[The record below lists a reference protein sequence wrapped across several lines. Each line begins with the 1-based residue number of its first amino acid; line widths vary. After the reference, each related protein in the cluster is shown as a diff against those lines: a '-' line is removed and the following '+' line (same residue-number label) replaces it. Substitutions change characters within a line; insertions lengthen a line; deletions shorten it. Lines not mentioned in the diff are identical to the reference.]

1 MARQVNVLDSKDF
14 ERLQLSIEWSN
25 RQLEYSKVKRIEAI
39 REFVGFHYSEDS
51 NPKRVPVPF
60 LKMAVGIYVRML
72 APKAPAALYTTKK
85 MELKSTAAN
94 LEIAVNEIPKEISLQ
109 KTMKEL
115 VLEALFAGFS
125 VAKVGLADSGELLG
139 HRVGKPF
146 VDVVTL
152 DDFIVDMSAKNFSQ
166 VQYVGNSYWMDYEE
180 IMEGGFFP
188 KARIRN
194 LTSDKYTVVDRAG
207 EERAESILQDQEAQL
222 FKEKKLLR
230 DVFLP
235 GENVFATYAVEDEKL
250 LIDTKWTGPE
260 LGPYLTLAFDR
271 VPGNLLP
278 VAPVSVWRDL
288 HELGNSLYRKIGHQ
302 ADSQKTVLGFA
313 GGDDEGVM
321 NFKNARDGDGV
332 HYKGAKPERLTA
344 GGVDPTTLAFFI
356 GTKDLFSYFAGNL
369 DSLGGLGVQS
379 DTVGQDRLI
388 SAASSAQMKDMSAE
402 VIDFARDLFRALA
415 YYEWHDLF
423 KTRDLERPIP
433 GTDVK
438 LQVQWNRNTRKGS
451 FDAYD
456 LDIDVFS
463 LQDDSPQA
471 KLQKLGLVWQQ
482 WVIPMLPFI
491 EQAGG
496 QLNAKSIL
504 ETVAKYAD
512 VPEIAEMIQ
521 FYDGFSTDEVGNK
534 ETTKSSPTNT
544 TRTNVRV
551 NMPGAT
557 DRGKSQILQQALLG
571 SKPQAS
577 EAAAIGRPSS

>member
-1 MARQVNVLDSKDF
+1 MARQVNILNEKDF
-14 ERLQLSIEWSN
+14 GRLQTSIEWSN
-25 RQLEYSKVKRIEAI
+25 RQLEYPREKRLEAI
-39 REFVGFHYSEDS
+39 REFAGFHYSKNAS
-51 NPKRVPVPF
+51 PKRVPVPF

-94 LEIAVNEIPKEISLQ
+94 LEIAVNEIPKEIGLQ
-109 KTMKEL
+109 RTLKEL
-115 VLEALFAGFS
+115 VLEALFSFG

-139 HRVGKPF
+139 RRVGKPF

-152 DDFIVDMSAKNFSQ
+152 DDFIVDMSAKNLSQ
-166 VQYVGNSYWMDYEE
+166 VQYIGNSYWMDYEE

-188 KARIRN
+188 KSRIRN
-194 LTSDKYTVVDRAG
+194 LTSDRYTVIGRAG
-207 EERAESILQDQEAQL
+207 EEKAESVSQDEEAQL

-230 DVFLP
+230 DIYIP
-235 GENVFATYAVEDEKL
+235 GDNVFITYAVEDERL
-250 LIDTKWTGPE
+250 LVDTEWQGPE
-260 LGPYLTLAFDR
+260 LGPYPMLAFDK

-278 VAPVSVWRDL
+278 VPPVSIWRDL
-288 HELGNSLYRKIGHQ
+288 HELGNSLYRKLGHQ
-302 ADSQKTVLGFA
+302 ADSQKTALGFP
-313 GGDDEGVM
+313 GGDDEGAKD
-321 NFKNARDGDGV
+321 FKNARDGDGIR
-332 HYKGAKPERLTA
+332 YKGQKPETLRA

-356 GTKDLFSYFAGNL
+356 NTKDIFSYFAGNL

-379 DTVGQDRLI
+379 DTVGQDKLI
-388 SAASSAQMKDMSAE
+388 SAASSAQIKDMSSE
-402 VIDFARDLFRALA
+402 VIDFSRSLFRALA

-423 KTRDLERPIP
+423 RTRELERPIP

-438 LQVQWNRNTRKGS
+438 LQVQWNRDSRRGS

-471 KLQKLGLVWQQ
+471 KLQKLSLVWQQ

-534 ETTKSSPTNT
+534 KTTKSTPANT
-544 TRTNVRV
+544 TRTYERV
-551 NMPGAT
+551 NRPGAS
-557 DRGKSQILQQALLG
+557 DRGKSQILQQALTG
-571 SKPQAS
+571 GRPQAS
-577 EAAAIGRPSS
+577 EAASIGRPSS